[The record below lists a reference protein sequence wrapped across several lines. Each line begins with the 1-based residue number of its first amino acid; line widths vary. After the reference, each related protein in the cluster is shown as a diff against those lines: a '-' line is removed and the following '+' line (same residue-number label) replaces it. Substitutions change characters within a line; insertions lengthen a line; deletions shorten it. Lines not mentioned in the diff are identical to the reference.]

1 MSQVGD
7 TFMQFPDPDKTS
19 PEEFE
24 LTIKRW
30 FESFSETL
38 DSFETEHRQKMS
50 GTDGEFE
57 IDVSVRFTAFGGATF
72 LVICECKKH
81 RNPIKREIVQVLND
95 RKRSVGAQKAIL
107 VSTAKFQSGAE
118 TYASKHGIALIQLV
132 SGALRYIQASAD
144 KTAPTIPE
152 NADPYAGLFS
162 FKDDNGRKLLGVVTS
177 DFTSFL
183 EDFLKTRSS
192 PDAET

>member
-1 MSQVGD
+1 MCSLPVKHYAAQSHRILVMSQVGD

-81 RNPIKREIVQVLND
+81 RNPIKREIVQVLNETANAQSVPK
-95 RKRSVGAQKAIL
+95 KRFWSPR
-107 VSTAKFQSGAE
+107 QSFNRVQR
-118 TYASKHGIALIQLV
+118 H
-132 SGALRYIQASAD
+132 
-144 KTAPTIPE
+144 
-152 NADPYAGLFS
+152 
-162 FKDDNGRKLLGVVTS
+162 
-177 DFTSFL
+177 
-183 EDFLKTRSS
+183 TRRNMGSR
-192 PDAET
+192 